1 MTVTKPFLL
10 SIFCSSIMR
19 KKQKKP
25 TQNIIIIIIIII
37 IIGAAVVVY
46 PSVLNKRKYM
56 YDMIIQVSFS
66 GHYVRRICVYIHA
79 CIYLIQ
85 RRTRITKHSTE
96 LLNFVYHVL

>member
-19 KKQKKP
+19 KKAKETHTKHYYYYYY
-25 TQNIIIIIIIII
+25 I

-56 YDMIIQVSFS
+56 YDMIIHVTVS
-66 GHYVRRICVYIHA
+66 GQYVRRICVYIHA